1 MHSREKGDPFLDPR
15 TFLLL
20 LILAN
25 IITFSQ
31 KSLWIEAGWI
41 GFADSIMLLSGKYKM
56 AGKWL
61 VSYAALL
68 LLQCVILPSL
78 PESAAVFL
86 IILVNYSIRM
96 FPCLIIGAFMI
107 REISLRRFVLAM
119 RKLHFP
125 EKLVISLSVTF
136 RYFPAIKEEACHIRE
151 AMSLR
156 GINRSKRLEAMLVAL
171 MMSATAAA
179 EKISA
184 AAVTRGIENPVRK
197 TSLLTLKLHTADY
210 VCGIIGCFFL
220 AGIFLLR

>member
-1 MHSREKGDPFLDPR
+1 MHNKAENDPFLDPR

-25 IITFSQ
+25 IITFCQ
-31 KSLWIEAGWI
+31 DSLWIEAGWI
-41 GFADSIMLLSGKYKM
+41 GFADSMMLLSGKYRM

-61 VSYAALL
+61 LSYAALL
-68 LLQCVILPSL
+68 LLQWVILPVL
-78 PESAAVFL
+78 PESVSVFF

-107 REISLRRFVLAM
+107 KEISLRRFVLAM

-125 EKLVISLSVTF
+125 EKLVISLSVTI

-184 AAVTRGIENPVRK
+184 AAVTRGIENPEKK

-220 AGIFLLR
+220 TATFLLG